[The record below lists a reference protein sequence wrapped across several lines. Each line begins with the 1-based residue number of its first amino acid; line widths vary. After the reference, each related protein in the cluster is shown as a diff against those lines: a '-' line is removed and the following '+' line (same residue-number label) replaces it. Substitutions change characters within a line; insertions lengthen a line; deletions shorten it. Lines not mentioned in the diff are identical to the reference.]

1 MQTTTMTRYL
11 TAALLL
17 AAAGMAQAACN
28 FEVEVNDSMQFQI
41 KEMVAEASCE
51 SITVTITHAGQLPA
65 SSMGHNWVLSNASDY
80 QAIAMEGL
88 NAGLEN
94 DYIKPGD
101 ERVIAHTKIVGGGE
115 TDTISFS
122 PSGMEPG
129 GDYMFFCS
137 FPGHWA
143 VMYGDF
149 VLK

>member
-1 MQTTTMTRYL
+1 MQASTMTQCL
-11 TAALLL
+11 ISALLL
-17 AAAGMAQAACN
+17 AAAGTAQAACD
-28 FEVEVNDSMQFQI
+28 FDVEVNDSMLFQI
-41 KEMVAEASCE
+41 KEMVADASCE
-51 SITVTITHAGQLPA
+51 TITVTITHTGQLPEKT
-65 SSMGHNWVLSNASDY
+65 MGHNWTLTKASDY
-80 QAIAMEGL
+80 QAAAMDGL

-101 ERVIAHTKIVGGGE
+101 ERVIAHTEIVGGGE

-122 PSGMEPG
+122 PDAMEPG

-149 VLK
+149 ILK